1 MSPLI
6 IVCPKQGV
14 DFNNAALRFFFVR
27 IALFW
32 ECRKSSNKPFEKPE
46 LISKFNYLFHNTN
59 LRCILEKIVLPMV
72 NGSSSKRFLKTQGLF
87 PNAYTFIPEDF
98 LRIFVL
104 FLLIN
109 EGLAR
114 KYSLKP
120 FLLSIVE
127 AYFSTPSMPFNLKA
141 FVSTYSLYDFTQLNM
156 LIQTIC

>member
-1 MSPLI
+1 MLPWDSFLWELH
-6 IVCPKQGV
+6 CFG
-14 DFNNAALRFFFVR
+14 NAERVPTNHLRSQSWFP
-27 IALFW
+27 
-32 ECRKSSNKPFEKPE
+32 SSIF
-46 LISKFNYLFHNTN
+46 FHNTN
-59 LRCILEKIVLPMV
+59 LRCILEKIVLPTV

-104 FLLIN
+104 FLLTN
-109 EGLAR
+109 EGLVR